1 MKRCKDDEEE
11 DEWEPLRRR
20 PALGRPGTSS
30 SENEEGNESNGGV
43 VPVACASQTHTK
55 SDLPSSVAAI
65 ALTSITA
72 SGSSIPKTKSKVGVP
87 DVNDI
92 LVQSVT
98 SSSSQRK
105 LAVTSSPSTT
115 ASALSASSGLESAS
129 FEVSLS
135 SSASLST
142 QTSTAT
148 IKSLPPYAVAS
159 WIPEEEE
166 DAGKSLS
173 EHSPH
178 SVASSSSSNVASDT
192 SCKASDTQ
200 CTLTCKETPTTKTVE
215 GVTAIQGSSKS
226 VLAVD
231 IVSVQNV
238 SKKSPK
244 PLVNGSITDST
255 IATTTDSVIFA
266 SGSLPA
272 RANGSLVVT
281 SSLLGNSIIK
291 DSVTASVSVKAD
303 SQVIVSVSSSKATR
317 SVVASINK
325 NTPTTLSLVDT
336 ATIPTTAMITIATS
350 PPAEVMQAITS
361 LPKAFPVPAAAMES
375 LATSTVSVFM
385 TTTAVTLP
393 VVTATTTSAT
403 KLVMA
408 TAPTAA
414 TISANS
420 SISTVDNEL
429 PSTEGETSAT
439 SVPITSTSANV
450 LGSTLTD
457 TGTSEQVCIQPLP
470 RSSETSGSQ
479 ESPAS
484 SSSDSSASDM
494 VPRASTSLL
503 AYSSSESG
511 SSSKNDSLP
520 ASVSSALNPL
530 QLLILS
536 SDSSS
541 ESSNDSVGVVPS
553 TYSVGGENQA
563 QNSVEPLCLAL
574 HSINSLPAPTTTT
587 SETFETAFNA
597 LSSENLGTESLGQD
611 GTNAQ
616 ENVSAVQLP
625 SSVSSLLAASSSQSS
640 SSSSSSSPSPEN
652 VSLTNTSNSKNSPHV
667 TGSSTSATNQ
677 TSRKSTKSR
686 NGWGKKVPENLMP
699 EGLDDGV
706 LTPASLDVTSDS
718 NHRLMSRDA
727 ERKYKEKHIYLSG
740 RVPQA
745 GQQLP
750 KGQLRRA
757 GPYLLGPRQGSSPVR
772 SIVQCL
778 ARRVKTDDFYTLK
791 ILTVREPS
799 EATQDDRQG
808 KMLLHTE
815 HSLLSLLSGQ
825 KGVIQHHGLFQDYA
839 CGAREQNGGTVV
851 ASGGLVRRVCLVLD
865 CVIPHDYCPQTAD
878 LINLQHYVINK
889 EKLQEMDALTIFYNI
904 VSVVHSLHEQNV
916 VHRDLKLGN
925 LVLHRA
931 TREITITNFCL
942 GQHLPSE
949 QDRLRDQRGSPA
961 YISPDVLSG
970 KPYLG
975 KPSDM
980 WALGVVLFTML
991 YGHFPFYDSS
1001 PKELFRKIKAAH
1013 YILPKSDKLV
1023 KDDTKDIIR
1032 GLLVL
1037 DPLQRLNCTQVLTNL
1052 TAILSGP
1059 ILHNPQ
1065 TVPEV
1070 EDLEDEE
1077 LESSD
1082 RQLVSGS
1089 LSSNGSSLEPCYGSS
1104 RSRRPGEREADIQ
1117 SKNNIDHLLLQV
1129 ARQKAESCHLQSL
1142 KPPSSVTSSSSSSN
1156 SKTNGVI
1163 SCIVGEARPL
1173 TQAEMS
1179 SLRHLLPHTPRLS
1192 EPVSRSSGP
1201 APNVAVV
1208 VSRSNNDRFS
1218 PLFSPR
1224 SPSGR
1229 GFPMSPLGPPSSS
1242 HPQPP
1247 PNLTIPPSP
1256 LPPHLLSSHLSAPL
1270 SPHLPPSSSRL
1281 PSSFPRL
1288 PPSSSH
1294 SLTGS
1299 SMIPPYGSFSNTVPS
1314 QQRGPPPPAP
1324 PTGSRTR
1331 WAPGVHSRIV
1341 HNISS
1346 LHHLAASSNGQDDS
1360 DDGAVQDPGE
1370 NDSSEGI
1377 INPLAGPSQLSQAP
1391 FHLVVRTRGRSR
1403 SEMRRRLMR
1412 R

>member
-1 MKRCKDDEEE
+1 MKRCKDDEED

-20 PALGRPGTSS
+20 PTLGRPGTSS
-30 SENEEGNESNGGV
+30 SENEEGNELNGGV

-72 SGSSIPKTKSKVGVP
+72 SGSSIPKTKSELGIP
-87 DVNDI
+87 EVNSDI
-92 LVQSVT
+92 IAQSVT
-98 SSSSQRK
+98 SLSQRK
-105 LAVTSSPSTT
+105 LAVTCSSSTT
-115 ASALSASSGLESAS
+115 ASALSASSGLVSAS

-166 DAGKSLS
+166 DVGKSLL

-178 SVASSSSSNVASDT
+178 SVASSSNVVKSSNVASDK

-200 CTLTCKETPTTKTVE
+200 CTLTCKDTPTTKTVE
-215 GVTAIQGSSKS
+215 GVTAVHGSSKS

-291 DSVTASVSVKAD
+291 DTVTASVSVKAD

-317 SVVASINK
+317 SAVPSINK
-325 NTPTTLSLVDT
+325 NIPTTLSLADT

-350 PPAEVMQAITS
+350 PPAEVTQAITS
-361 LPKAFPVPAAAMES
+361 IPKAFPVPVAAS
-375 LATSTVSVFM
+375 LATSTVPVFM

-393 VVTATTTSAT
+393 VVTVTATSAT

-414 TISANS
+414 TRSAKS

-429 PSTEGETSAT
+429 PSAEGETSAT

-457 TGTSEQVCIQPLP
+457 TGISEQVCIQPLP
-470 RSSETSGSQ
+470 RSSVSSGSQ

-511 SSSKNDSLP
+511 ASSKNDSLP
-520 ASVSSALNPL
+520 PSVSSALNPL

-616 ENVSAVQLP
+616 ENVSSVQLP

-640 SSSSSSSPSPEN
+640 SSSSSSPSPEN
-652 VSLTNTSNSKNSPHV
+652 VSLTNTSNPKNSPHV

-686 NGWGKKVPENLMP
+686 NGWGKKIPENLMP
-699 EGLDDGV
+699 EDLDDGV
-706 LTPASLDVTSDS
+706 LTPASLDVTSDA

-740 RVPQA
+740 R
-745 GQQLP
+745 G
-750 KGQLRRA
+750 
-757 GPYLLGPRQGSSPVR
+757 
-772 SIVQCL
+772 
-778 ARRVKTDDFYTLK
+778 
-791 ILTVREPS
+791 
-799 EATQDDRQG
+799 
-808 KMLLHTE
+808 
-815 HSLLSLLSGQ
+815 
-825 KGVIQHHGLFQDYA
+825 
-839 CGAREQNGGTVV
+839 
-851 ASGGLVRRVCLVLD
+851 
-865 CVIPHDYCPQTAD
+865 
-878 LINLQHYVINK
+878 
-889 EKLQEMDALTIFYNI
+889 
-904 VSVVHSLHEQNV
+904 
-916 VHRDLKLGN
+916 
-925 LVLHRA
+925 
-931 TREITITNFCL
+931 
-942 GQHLPSE
+942 
-949 QDRLRDQRGSPA
+949 
-961 YISPDVLSG
+961 
-970 KPYLG
+970 
-975 KPSDM
+975 
-980 WALGVVLFTML
+980 
-991 YGHFPFYDSS
+991 
-1001 PKELFRKIKAAH
+1001 
-1013 YILPKSDKLV
+1013 KLV
-1023 KDDTKDIIR
+1023 
-1032 GLLVL
+1032 
-1037 DPLQRLNCTQVLTNL
+1037 
-1052 TAILSGP
+1052 
-1059 ILHNPQ
+1059 
-1065 TVPEV
+1065 
-1070 EDLEDEE
+1070 
-1077 LESSD
+1077 
-1082 RQLVSGS
+1082 
-1089 LSSNGSSLEPCYGSS
+1089 
-1104 RSRRPGEREADIQ
+1104 
-1117 SKNNIDHLLLQV
+1117 
-1129 ARQKAESCHLQSL
+1129 
-1142 KPPSSVTSSSSSSN
+1142 
-1156 SKTNGVI
+1156 
-1163 SCIVGEARPL
+1163 
-1173 TQAEMS
+1173 
-1179 SLRHLLPHTPRLS
+1179 
-1192 EPVSRSSGP
+1192 
-1201 APNVAVV
+1201 
-1208 VSRSNNDRFS
+1208 
-1218 PLFSPR
+1218 
-1224 SPSGR
+1224 
-1229 GFPMSPLGPPSSS
+1229 
-1242 HPQPP
+1242 
-1247 PNLTIPPSP
+1247 
-1256 LPPHLLSSHLSAPL
+1256 
-1270 SPHLPPSSSRL
+1270 
-1281 PSSFPRL
+1281 
-1288 PPSSSH
+1288 
-1294 SLTGS
+1294 
-1299 SMIPPYGSFSNTVPS
+1299 
-1314 QQRGPPPPAP
+1314 
-1324 PTGSRTR
+1324 
-1331 WAPGVHSRIV
+1331 
-1341 HNISS
+1341 
-1346 LHHLAASSNGQDDS
+1346 
-1360 DDGAVQDPGE
+1360 
-1370 NDSSEGI
+1370 
-1377 INPLAGPSQLSQAP
+1377 
-1391 FHLVVRTRGRSR
+1391 
-1403 SEMRRRLMR
+1403 
-1412 R
+1412 

>member
-30 SENEEGNESNGGV
+30 SSENEEGNELNGGV

-55 SDLPSSVAAI
+55 SDSPSSVAAI
-65 ALTSITA
+65 ALTTITT
-72 SGSSIPKTKSKVGVP
+72 SGSSTPKIKSELGIPEVKS
-87 DVNDI
+87 DSI
-92 LVQSVT
+92 VQST
-98 SSSSQRK
+98 TSSSQRK
-105 LAVTSSPSTT
+105 LAVTGSSSTT
-115 ASALSASSGLESAS
+115 ASALSASSGLASA
-129 FEVSLS
+129 SLS
-135 SSASLST
+135 SSTSLST

-159 WIPEEEE
+159 WIPEEE
-166 DAGKSLS
+166 DVGKSFL
-173 EHSPH
+173 ENLLY
-178 SVASSSSSNVASDT
+178 SVASSSKVVKSSNIASDT
-192 SCKASDTQ
+192 SCKADDTQ
-200 CTLTCKETPTTKTVE
+200 STLTCKDTPTTKIDE

-231 IVSVQNV
+231 IKSVQNI
-238 SKKSPK
+238 SKKSK

-281 SSLLGNSIIK
+281 SSVLGNSIVN
-291 DSVTASVSVKAD
+291 DTVTASVSVKDD
-303 SQVIVSVSSSKATR
+303 SQVIISVSSSKTTLSAV
-317 SVVASINK
+317 SSMNK
-325 NTPTTLSLVDT
+325 NTTTTRALADT
-336 ATIPTTAMITIATS
+336 ATVPTTAMITIATS
-350 PPAEVMQAITS
+350 LPAEVTQAIAS
-361 LPKAFPVPAAAMES
+361 IPKAFPVPAAS
-375 LATSTVSVFM
+375 LATSTVPVFV

-393 VVTATTTSAT
+393 VVTATATTAT

-408 TAPTAA
+408 TAPTVA
-414 TISANS
+414 TSSAKS

-429 PSTEGETSAT
+429 PSAERETSAT
-439 SVPITSTSANV
+439 TVPITSTSANV
-450 LGSTLTD
+450 LGTTLTD

-470 RSSETSGSQ
+470 RSSVTSGSQ
-479 ESPAS
+479 DSPAS
-484 SSSDSSASDM
+484 SSDSSVSDM

-503 AYSSSESG
+503 AYSSSESS

-520 ASVSSALNPL
+520 PSVSSDLNHL

-563 QNSVEPLCLAL
+563 QNSIEPLCLAL
-574 HSINSLPAPTTTT
+574 HSINSLPAPSTATT
-587 SETFETAFNA
+587 SETFETTFNA
-597 LSSENLGTESLGQD
+597 ISSESLRTESIGQD

-616 ENVSAVQLP
+616 ENVSSVQLP

-640 SSSSSSSPSPEN
+640 SSSSPSPEN
-652 VSLTNTSNSKNSPHV
+652 VSLTNTPNSESSPHV

-686 NGWGKKVPENLMP
+686 NGWGKKIPENLTP
-699 EGLDDGV
+699 EDLDDGA
-706 LTPASLDVTSDS
+706 LTVASLDVTSDT

-1059 ILHNPQ
+1059 VLHNPQ

-1070 EDLEDEE
+1070 EDLEDDE

-1082 RQLVSGS
+1082 RQHVSGS
-1089 LSSNGSSLEPCYGSS
+1089 LSSNGSSLEPCYSSS
-1104 RSRRPGEREADIQ
+1104 RSRRPGEREADSQ
-1117 SKNNIDHLLLQV
+1117 SKNNIDTLLVQV

-1142 KPPSSVTSSSSSSN
+1142 KPPSSVTSSSSSN

-1229 GFPMSPLGPPSSS
+1229 SFPISPLGPPSSN

-1270 SPHLPPSSSRL
+1270 SPRLPPSSSRL

-1294 SLTGS
+1294 SLSGS
-1299 SMIPPYGSFSNTVPS
+1299 SMIPPFGSFSNTVPS

-1346 LHHLAASSNGQDDS
+1346 LHHLAAASNGQDDS

-1403 SEMRRRLMR
+1403 SEMRRRLTR